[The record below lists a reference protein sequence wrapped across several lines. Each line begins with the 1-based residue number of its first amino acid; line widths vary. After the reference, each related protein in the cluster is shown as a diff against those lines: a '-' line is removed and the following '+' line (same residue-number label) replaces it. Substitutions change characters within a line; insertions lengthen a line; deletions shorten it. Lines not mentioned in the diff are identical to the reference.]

1 MPNHIYNAQD
11 FVKRSG
17 EWPEW
22 FTTITDKFSPFPD
35 GPWLAG
41 GAIRN
46 LITQQPHATDF
57 DYFFKDQ
64 EQLSHWRAYVE
75 KMGAVKVFETENSIS
90 YTYQNVTLQ
99 AVKIQFYA
107 SLEEVIDSFDFTIC
121 QFGYDGSQFVIGN
134 YSLFDTFRK
143 RLVLHK
149 LTYPV
154 PTIRRLIK
162 YTKQGYYACAG
173 SMQSILEA
181 VVQNPTLM
189 DSDVKYI
196 D

>member
-1 MPNHIYNAQD
+1 MPNHVYNAQD
-11 FVKRSG
+11 FVERSG

-22 FTTITDKFSPFPD
+22 FTTIADKFSPSAD
-35 GPWLAG
+35 GPWMAG

-46 LITQQPHATDF
+46 LVTQQPHTTDF
-57 DYFFKDQ
+57 DYFFKNQ
-64 EQLSHWRAYVE
+64 EQLNQWRADVE
-75 KMGAVKVFETENSIS
+75 KIGAIKVFETENSIS
-90 YTYQNVTLQ
+90 YTYQNITLQ
-99 AVKIQFYA
+99 AVKIQFYT

-134 YSLFDTFRK
+134 YSLCDTFRK